1 MKVCA
6 CACACACACL
16 NASPPAARS
25 LIVCR
30 LYTAAACFQTPQRL
44 HQLATLAA
52 SRWWS
57 PRPLRPWHLPLP
69 PPPASTPAL
78 MPPTP
83 LPLLQTQPS
92 KVLDHAALL
101 VPCPGG
107 CGCCCPPPPWRA
119 WARRQQLLQRPPD
132 KSCRCHCHCRCLHLG
147 TLVDARCSKSAW
159 RLPCAQRVR
168 GGAVMKVLVLLS
180 LAR

>member
-1 MKVCA
+1 VC
-6 CACACACACL
+6 L
-16 NASPPAARS
+16 HASPPAARS

-30 LYTAAACFQTPQRL
+30 LYTAAACFQTPQPL

-83 LPLLQTQPS
+83 LPLLQTQPF

-101 VPCPGG
+101 VPCPRRLWLLLP
-107 CGCCCPPPPWRA
+107 PPPPWRA
-119 WARRQQLLQRPPD
+119 WGRRQQLLQRPPD
-132 KSCRCHCHCRCLHLG
+132 KSCRCRCRCRCYCLHLG
-147 TLVDARCSKSAW
+147 TLVDARCSKSAR
-159 RLPCAQRVR
+159 RLPRAQRVR
-168 GGAVMKVLVLLS
+168 GRAVMKVLVLLS